1 MAGSVADQSYH
12 RKSKLRAY
20 LSDIVMNP
28 MELRQLRYFA
38 AVARHRNFSRAAEEL
53 HLAQSALSQQV
64 RRLEGEL
71 GVELLNRTT
80 RRVELTEA
88 GEITLARATRILSEV
103 ESLGSELDELGG
115 LLRGH
120 LRVGGMLPAGG
131 VDLPALLVRFDQL
144 HPAVELE
151 LREGTATEMVDRLG
165 RYEVDAAIA
174 MLEPGEVPEGLAHE
188 RLGEEQLVLAMAPS
202 DPLADRRRVR
212 LADLAERPMV
222 TFRPG
227 AAVRSTVDR
236 ALAEAGVAPRIA
248 FETNDLSMM
257 RAVVSRGLG
266 VAIVPE
272 TMTASSG
279 PELVSRPL
287 SPPLRRSV
295 SLLWRAQ
302 RRQPPAAAAFIAFV
316 RAAARATPAE
326 AAAAS

>member
-1 MAGSVADQSYH
+1 
-12 RKSKLRAY
+12 
-20 LSDIVMNP
+20 
-28 MELRQLRYFA
+28 MELRQLRYFE
-38 AVARHRNFSRAAEEL
+38 AVARHRNFTRAADEL

-88 GEITLARATRILSEV
+88 GEITLGRATRVLSEV
-103 ESLGSELDELGG
+103 EALGAELDELGG

-131 VDLPALLVRFDQL
+131 VDLPALLVSFDEL
-144 HPAVELE
+144 HPHVEIVM
-151 LREGTATEMVDRLG
+151 REGTAREMIERLWS
-165 RYEVDAAIA
+165 YELDAAIA
-174 MLEPGEVPEGLAHE
+174 MFEADEVPEGLAHE
-188 RLGEEQLVLAMAPS
+188 LLGSERLVLAMATS
-202 DPLADRRRVR
+202 DPLTRRKRVR
-212 LADLAERPMV
+212 LAELDGRPFV

-227 AAVRSTVDR
+227 SAVRAAADR
-236 ALAEAGVAPRIA
+236 AFAAAGVSPRIA

-272 TMTASSG
+272 TVATSSG
-279 PELVSRPL
+279 AELVWKPL
-287 SPPLRRSV
+287 SPALQRSV
-295 SLLWRAQ
+295 ALLWQER

-316 RAAARATPAE
+316 RRAARATPDTGGGL
-326 AAAAS
+326 SSRQR